1 MSTAPAR
8 PSGLPVAVLLRSFR
22 VIPQAMGLLREAVPK
37 NEGFPNVLTDRRGI
51 HASPENSCYSACRLI
66 LM

>member
-37 NEGFPNVLTDRRGI
+37 NEGFPHVLASGHRQQKRRP
-51 HASPENSCYSACRLI
+51 ARYY
-66 LM
+66 